1 MRSGETDLSIPL
13 LKSVSKV
20 WDAVIIPCAMCIKS
34 CQVCWVKSKERVCP
48 QIGAR

>member
-20 WDAVIIPCAMCIKS
+20 WDTVIIPCTSKVAKS
-34 CQVCWVKSKERVCP
+34 A
-48 QIGAR
+48 G